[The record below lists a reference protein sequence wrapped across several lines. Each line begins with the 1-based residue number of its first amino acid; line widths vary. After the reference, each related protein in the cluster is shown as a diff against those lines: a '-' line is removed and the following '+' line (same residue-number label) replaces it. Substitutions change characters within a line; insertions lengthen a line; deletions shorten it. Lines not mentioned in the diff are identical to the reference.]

1 MFRAHRQA
9 WAWQDEWHGMTMED
23 IRELE
28 RQTQLALQKKMGLD
42 TGSEGEP
49 DEDGE
54 DSAQSQSKQHSIQM
68 SSIEKTEET
77 PMFPKKMH
85 PPELKEHPPSVEDSS
100 DDDDDEEVD
109 EDAGKQRV
117 SRCAS
122 EPPRQTAAGKK
133 FGSKSALH
141 SPIGSTHSF
150 DLQVNIVF
158 VCFGFR
164 ELIIY
169 LSTLFHSS
177 FHFSQTF

>member
-9 WAWQDEWHGMTMED
+9 WAWQDEWHGMSMED

-28 RQTQLALQKKMGLD
+28 RQTQLALQKKMGID
-42 TGSEGEP
+42 SGSEGEP
-49 DEDGE
+49 DEEGD
-54 DSAQSQSKQHSIQM
+54 DSVQSQTKQHSIQM
-68 SSIEKTEET
+68 SSIEKTEDT

-100 DDDDDEEVD
+100 DEDEEDDDDEDD
-109 EDAGKQRV
+109 EENNHKQRV

-122 EPPRQTAAGKK
+122 EPPRHASSGGKK

-150 DLQVNIVF
+150 DLQVNR
-158 VCFGFR
+158 GGR
-164 ELIIY
+164 ESKIG
-169 LSTLFHSS
+169 
-177 FHFSQTF
+177 